1 MCVCV
6 CVWVCVVT
14 LQTFCNVV
22 LCFLLLLRTRVD
34 LIWSCFYCVCLAFR
48 NMQPPKYLWI
58 SLFWFFEFLCF
69 FVLHFILFFY
79 FICIYFYILL
89 TFASLTPFTGSLQT
103 CLNYLFT
110 RAASHS
116 FALLIFSPYFCLHS
130 ALLLCCCL
138 FFFLMI
144 FASFLRLYKNILIK
158 IHFWAFAYERELR
171 CFNCS
176 AVVVTVVVVMFLF
189 CCACGKNCCDLLIWA
204 HCWLQ
209 MSVVVTHTLLFLC
222 FYFAFAKLDFC
233 LLFLNIIFWVFFWS
247 ECDTGEYSFTAFCV
261 YFYKSVQSFDAKK
274 CSTQNGAKKRKI
286 YIQIYKIYILF

>member
-1 MCVCV
+1 MSVCSYTANFLQCSFV
-6 CVWVCVVT
+6 FSVVVAHARGFN
-14 LQTFCNVV
+14 LK
-22 LCFLLLLRTRVD
+22 LFLLCVPGFSKHAAAKIFVD
-34 LIWSCFYCVCLAFR
+34 FAILVFWIFMFFCFTL
-48 NMQPPKYLWI
+48 
-58 SLFWFFEFLCF
+58 
-69 FVLHFILFFY
+69 Y
-79 FICIYFYILL
+79 FIFLFYLYLFLYFVDFCVANSVHWQLANLFELLVYPRRFSQLRIVDFFSILL
-89 TFASLTPFTGSLQT
+89 FAFCAASL
-103 CLNYLFT
+103 
-110 RAASHS
+110 
-116 FALLIFSPYFCLHS
+116 LL
-130 ALLLCCCL
+130 L

-176 AVVVTVVVVMFLF
+176 AVVVMFLF

>member
-1 MCVCV
+1 MSVCSYTANFLQCSFV
-6 CVWVCVVT
+6 FSVVVAHARGFN
-14 LQTFCNVV
+14 LK
-22 LCFLLLLRTRVD
+22 LFLLCVPGFSKHAAAKIFVD
-34 LIWSCFYCVCLAFR
+34 FAILV
-48 NMQPPKYLWI
+48 
-58 SLFWFFEFLCF
+58 FWFFEFLCF

-176 AVVVTVVVVMFLF
+176 AVVVTVVFVMFLF
-189 CCACGKNCCDLLIWA
+189 CCACGKNCCDLLI
-204 HCWLQ
+204 
-209 MSVVVTHTLLFLC
+209 
-222 FYFAFAKLDFC
+222 
-233 LLFLNIIFWVFFWS
+233 
-247 ECDTGEYSFTAFCV
+247 
-261 YFYKSVQSFDAKK
+261 
-274 CSTQNGAKKRKI
+274 
-286 YIQIYKIYILF
+286 